1 MAVGSGIGGQC
12 GIAKESTYGTF
23 VAPTAFLP
31 TSKSSFQLVK
41 NTAQASYVG
50 AGRLMNLGSG
60 RRVTTQA
67 AKGTLDLN
75 IYNTGFGLLLQA
87 LMGSSVSTSEGGA
100 PVAYLQ
106 THTLGDTFGQS
117 LTAQIGLPDTAGVVH
132 PYTFLGAKVTDATFT
147 LESDKESTAE
157 FNFDARQVVENQ
169 ALAAASYTP
178 SIRPYVGADMSVKV
192 GATYGSEASVNGVRK
207 VLLKVDRKLATDRYY
222 AGGGGLHDEPLISD
236 FADLSG
242 TITSDYI
249 DKTIFADRFA
259 ADTGFS
265 LRVDLTGLVISGSN
279 NFRFSLILP
288 QCFLDGDTP
297 TLDGPGVVSGDFNF
311 TSTFDGTNLPHIE
324 YMTTDA
330 TIG

>member
-1 MAVGSGIGGQC
+1 MSVGSGIGGQC
-12 GIAKESTYGTF
+12 GLAKETTYGTYA
-23 VAPTAFLP
+23 APTAFVP
-31 TSKSSFQLVK
+31 ASKAAFQLVK
-41 NTAQASYVG
+41 NTVQASYVG
-50 AGRLMNLGSG
+50 AGRLMDLGSG
-60 RRVTTQA
+60 RRVTTTA
-67 AKGTLDLN
+67 GKGTLDLD
-75 IYNTGFGLLLQA
+75 IYNTGFGLLLRA
-87 LMGSSVSTSEGGA
+87 LMGNSASTSEGGS

-117 LTAQIGLPDTAGVVH
+117 LTAQVGIPDTSGAVH

-157 FNFDARQVVENQ
+157 FNFDARQVVETQ
-169 ALAAASYTP
+169 TLAAASYTTAM
-178 SIRPYVGADMSVKV
+178 RPYVGTDMAVLV
-192 GATYGSEASVNGVRK
+192 GATYGAEASVNGVRK
-207 VLLKVDRKLATDRYY
+207 VVLKVDRKLAIDRFY
-222 AGGGGLHDEPLISD
+222 AGGAGLHDEPIISD

-242 TITSDYI
+242 TITADNV
-249 DKTIFADRFA
+249 DKTVFADRFA
-259 ADTGFS
+259 SDAGFS

-297 TLDGPGVVSGDFNF
+297 VLDGPGIVSGDFAY
-311 TSTFDGTNLPHIE
+311 TAKFDGTNLPRIE